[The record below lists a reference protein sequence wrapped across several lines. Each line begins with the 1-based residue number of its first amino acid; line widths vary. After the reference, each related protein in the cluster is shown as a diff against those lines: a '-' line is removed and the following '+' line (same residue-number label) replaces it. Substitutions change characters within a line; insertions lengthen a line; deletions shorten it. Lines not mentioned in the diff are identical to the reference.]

1 MSIGEKSCGSVS
13 MKIKDDDSFFLFFRF
28 VYEFNRVKASSNG
41 DDSDTAGGASQG
53 QLKKTD

>member
-1 MSIGEKSCGSVS
+1 VSVR
-13 MKIKDDDSFFLFFRF
+13 IKDDDSFFLLFRF

-41 DDSDTAGGASQG
+41 GDSDTAGGASQG